1 MMMNVEYVMEI
12 TPLVEVVQMLQPVTT
27 ILQQL
32 LTMVHVHR
40 MICVEYV
47 EEMVLLAV
55 DV

>member
-1 MMMNVEYVMEI
+1 ME
-12 TPLVEVVQMLQPVTT
+12 TTLLVEVVQMLQLVTT

-47 EEMVLLAV
+47 EEMILLAV
-55 DV
+55 AV